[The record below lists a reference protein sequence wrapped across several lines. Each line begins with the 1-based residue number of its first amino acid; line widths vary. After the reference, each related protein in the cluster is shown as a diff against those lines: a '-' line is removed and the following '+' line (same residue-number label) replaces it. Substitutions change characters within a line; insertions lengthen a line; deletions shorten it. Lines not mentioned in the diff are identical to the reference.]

1 MRRKR
6 DQCAGCADDDPG
18 ITNSS
23 LCTGQTREVRQAD
36 VIKCSRA
43 LWMSGHTPA
52 FRGAEDVRNLKAKY
66 SEQFI
71 TWVPFRFMKEKKCI
85 G

>member
-6 DQCAGCADDDPG
+6 DQWAGCTDDDPG

-23 LCTGQTREVRQAD
+23 LCTGQTREVCQAD
-36 VIKCSRA
+36 VIKCSRV

-71 TWVPFRFMKEKKCI
+71 TRVPFRFMKEKKCI